1 MKSARAVGAGALI
14 AAGLAWGQG
23 AAAADDKG
31 QFGVRG
37 AGLVKCAVFESERE
51 ARSQVY
57 QIVGAWM
64 DGYITGSNQH
74 ADDTYDVVS
83 FESTEMLAAVVSE
96 NCKKNPEAPVF
107 AVLRAVIA
115 QAGKNRLR
123 APSRQVEVAVG
134 ERKALLYEE
143 VLRRVQ
149 QKLAAAGL
157 YRGPIDGKY
166 DANTQK
172 ALQAFQTSAK
182 LQPTGFPD
190 QVTLWR
196 LLYGGS

>member
-1 MKSARAVGAGALI
+1 MIARACLGRILMAACILLQQGAG
-14 AAGLAWGQG
+14 
-23 AAAADDKG
+23 AADDKG

-51 ARSQVY
+51 ARSQIY

-74 ADDTYDVVS
+74 ADDTYDMLS

-96 NCKKNPEAPVF
+96 NCKKNPEAAVF
-107 AVLRAVIA
+107 AVLRAVVA

-123 APSRQVEVAVG
+123 APSKKVELAVG
-134 ERKALLYEE
+134 ERKVLLYEE
-143 VLRRVQ
+143 VLRRMQ
-149 QKLAAAGL
+149 QKLAAAGF

-166 DANTQK
+166 DAATQK
-172 ALQAFQTSAK
+172 ALQAFQTSAQ

-196 LLYGGS
+196 LLYGGN